1 MAKKTHYQVLEIHET
16 ATQAEIKQAYR
27 RLAKKFHPD
36 SCSEAASHEHIAII
50 NTAYEVIGDPSRR
63 RVYDQQLQG
72 MAGVS
77 PEASAH
83 NRAQRTADMQD
94 VYRKQRQATQ
104 SSEVQIDAWLK
115 LVYAPVDRLI
125 AKIMSP
131 LKKEIRSLAA
141 DPFDDELMEGFQTY
155 LDDSRAMLEKAQEKF
170 KSMANPAG
178 AANVAATL
186 YHCLG
191 QLEDGLDEMERF
203 TFSYEESYI
212 HTGQE
217 LFRISRQLRQE
228 AKDRVKRLV

>member
-1 MAKKTHYQVLEIHET
+1 MAKKTHYQVLEIQQT
-16 ATQAEIKQAYR
+16 ASQAEIKQAYR

-36 SCSEAASHEHIAII
+36 SRSEAASHEQISRI

-72 MAGVS
+72 MSGTS
-77 PEASAH
+77 PAASAQ

-94 VYRKQRQATQ
+94 VYRQRRQATR

-115 LVYAPVDRLI
+115 LVYSPVDRLI

-131 LKKEIRSLAA
+131 LKQEIRSLSA
-141 DPFDDELMEGFQTY
+141 DPFDDELMAGFQTY
-155 LDDSRAMLEKAQEKF
+155 LENSRSMLERAQDKF
-170 KSMANPAG
+170 RSMANPSG
-178 AANVAATL
+178 AANVAAAL

>member
-1 MAKKTHYQVLEIHET
+1 MAKKTHYQVLEISKT
-16 ATQAEIKQAYR
+16 ATQAEIKRAYR

-36 SCSEAASHEHIAII
+36 SCTEAASHEQISLI

-72 MAGVS
+72 MNPVS
-77 PEASAH
+77 PEASAQT
-83 NRAQRTADMQD
+83 RARRTADMQE
-94 VYRKQRQATQ
+94 VYRQQRQATRT
-104 SSEVQIDAWLK
+104 SEVQVDVWLK
-115 LVYAPVDRLI
+115 LVYTPVDRLM

-131 LKKEIRSLAA
+131 LKQEIRNLAA

-155 LDDSRAMLEKAQEKF
+155 LENSRAMLEQAQEKF
-170 KSMANPAG
+170 QSLANPAG
-178 AANVAATL
+178 TANVAATL

>member
-1 MAKKTHYQVLEIHET
+1 MAKKTHYQVLEIHQS
-16 ATQAEIKQAYR
+16 ATQAEIKKAYR

-36 SCSEAASHEHIAII
+36 SRSEAASHEQISLI

-72 MAGVS
+72 VTAN
-77 PEASAH
+77 PEASAQ

-94 VYRKQRQATQ
+94 VYRQQRQATR

-155 LDDSRAMLEKAQEKF
+155 LEDSRAMLEKAQDKF
-170 KSMANPAG
+170 QSMANPSG
-178 AANVAATL
+178 ADNVAATL

-203 TFSYEESYI
+203 TYSYEESYI

>member
-1 MAKKTHYQVLEIHET
+1 MAKKTHYQVLEIHQT

-36 SCSEAASHEHIAII
+36 SQSEAASHEQISRL
-50 NTAYEVIGDPSRR
+50 NTAYEVIGDPTRR
-63 RVYDQQLQG
+63 QVYDQQLQG
-72 MAGVS
+72 MVGVS
-77 PEASAH
+77 PETSAKH
-83 NRAQRTADMQD
+83 RAQRTANMQE
-94 VYRKQRQATQ
+94 VYRQQREATK

-115 LVYAPVDRLI
+115 LVYNPVDRLI

-131 LKKEIRSLAA
+131 LTQEIRNLAA
-141 DPFDDELMEGFQTY
+141 DPFDDELMAGFQTY
-155 LDDSRAMLEKAQEKF
+155 LEASRTMLEQAQDKF
-170 KSMANPAG
+170 RSMANPSE

-191 QLEDGLDEMERF
+191 QLEDGIDEMERF

-228 AKDRVKRLV
+228 AKDRVKRLG

>member
-1 MAKKTHYQVLEIHET
+1 MAKKTHYQVLEIHQS

-36 SCSEAASHEHIAII
+36 SRSEAASHEQISLL
-50 NTAYEVIGDPSRR
+50 NTAYGVIGDPSRR

-72 MAGVS
+72 GTAN
-77 PEASAH
+77 PEASAQT
-83 NRAQRTADMQD
+83 RAQRTADMQD
-94 VYRKQRQATQ
+94 VYRQQRQSTQ

-115 LVYAPVDRLI
+115 LVYTPVDRLI

-141 DPFDDELMEGFQTY
+141 DPFDDELMQGFQTY
-155 LDDSRAMLEKAQEKF
+155 LKDARAMLEKAQDKF
-170 KSMANPAG
+170 QSMANPSG

-203 TFSYEESYI
+203 TYSYEESYI

>member
-1 MAKKTHYQVLEIHET
+1 MANKTHYQVLEIHQT
-16 ATQAEIKQAYR
+16 ASQAEIKQAYR

-36 SCSEAASHEHIAII
+36 SRSEAASHEHISLI
-50 NTAYEVIGDPSRR
+50 NTAYEVVGDPSRR

-72 MAGVS
+72 MTGAN
-77 PEASAH
+77 PAASAK
-83 NRAQRTADMQD
+83 NRAKRTADMQD
-94 VYRKQRQATQ
+94 VYRQQRQATR

-115 LVYAPVDRLI
+115 LVYNPVDRLI

-131 LKKEIRSLAA
+131 LKQEIRSLAA

-155 LDDSRAMLEKAQEKF
+155 LENSKAMLEQAREKF
-170 KSMANPAG
+170 QSMANPAQ
-178 AANVAATL
+178 AANVAAAL

>member
-1 MAKKTHYQVLEIHET
+1 MAKKTHYQVLEISKT
-16 ATQAEIKQAYR
+16 ATQAEIKRAYR

-36 SCSEAASHEHIAII
+36 SRTEAASHEQISLI

-72 MAGVS
+72 MNPVS
-77 PEASAH
+77 PETSAQT
-83 NRAQRTADMQD
+83 RARRTADMQE
-94 VYRKQRQATQ
+94 VYRQQRQATRT
-104 SSEVQIDAWLK
+104 SEVQVDVWLK
-115 LVYAPVDRLI
+115 LVYTPVDRLM

-131 LKKEIRSLAA
+131 LKQEIRNLAA

-155 LDDSRAMLEKAQEKF
+155 LENSRAMLEQAQEKF
-170 KSMANPAG
+170 QSLANPAG
-178 AANVAATL
+178 TANVATTL

>member
-1 MAKKTHYQVLEIHET
+1 MAKETHYQVLEIHQT
-16 ATQAEIKQAYR
+16 ATQAEVKRAYR

-36 SCSEAASHEHIAII
+36 SRSEAASHEQISRL
-50 NTAYEVIGDPSRR
+50 NTAYEVVGDPSRR

-72 MAGVS
+72 LVGGNPEVS
-77 PEASAH
+77 ARS
-83 NRAQRTADMQD
+83 RAQRTADMQEA
-94 VYRKQRQATQ
+94 YRQQRRAAQ

-115 LVYAPVDRLI
+115 LVYGPVDRLM

-131 LKKEIRSLAA
+131 LKQEIRQLSA

-155 LDDSRAMLEKAQEKF
+155 LENSRTMLEKAQDKF
-170 KSMANPAG
+170 QSMANPAG
-178 AANVAATL
+178 AANVAAAL

-191 QLEDGLDEMERF
+191 QLEDGLDELERF

-228 AKDRVKRLV
+228 ARDRVKRLV